1 MRGRGRPPKKTA
13 GSIDAPRRQNNPPV
27 LDELIRI
34 FQNVETGITKRIRQ
48 NNEYA
53 TCLAGMFRLRA
64 IQMECEGG
72 DSKQKADASNL
83 FFFFQR
89 LLVGFMPPMPMAFS
103 SLPATVEA
111 LLNSPSSWLPS
122 EISSMAL
129 QGDPACTHLMVHGKF
144 RHITNT
150 EWDQS
155 FYPLSVIS
163 EMSRQEKLD
172 PIAVNFPI
180 FSMMPAEDVSKLIW
194 EILKSL
200 LNPASRPGRQGPPE
214 YHVQLSVVN
223 KLFDRRQKPFLAL
236 LNIRCCILCHGTMV
250 ACCTSAVKLPK
261 SVYVVEPPQGGAV
274 QAVENQPMPADE
286 QTNSLW
292 VMAKRQ
298 IERLWYGEPQAQ
310 AQTQGQG
317 QPLPQD
323 PASRP
328 MKRAR
333 RHGIDPDMMYQDMM
347 HASSTSDASLLA
359 SMPSNMQPGSAG
371 IPAVLN
377 PAVMQ
382 LPPHMHPMQDMSRGV
397 PHMSAPSMSAQNL
410 QMHPNPAM
418 PYRQFKAEALP
429 HHMPS
434 NMPVMHG
441 NEQLRPGM
449 HGNELTENL
458 LGRAQARQGNQ
469 PIVIDQDEGLDLCK
483 MIVNASFSQ
492 LDTFDVP
499 AQQVQQVQQ
508 VQQQAP
514 QQTAPPLSTTQAD
527 AQAQVMQAMTD
538 PHGYAYPHGNP
549 YAMP

>member
-13 GSIDAPRRQNNPPV
+13 GSMDAPPQQNNPPV

-53 TCLAGMFRLRA
+53 MCLAGMFRLRA
-64 IQMECEGG
+64 IQMEGEGGG

-180 FSMMPAEDVSKLIW
+180 FGMMPSEDVSKLIW

-214 YHVQLSVVN
+214 YHIQVSVVN

-274 QAVENQPMPADE
+274 QAVENQPMPDDK

-298 IERLWYGEPQAQ
+298 IEKLWYGEPQDQ
-310 AQTQGQG
+310 PQGQG
-317 QPLPQD
+317 LPQD
-323 PASRP
+323 PVNRP

-333 RHGIDPDMMYQDMM
+333 RQGMDPDMMYSDMM

-371 IPAVLN
+371 MPAGLN

-382 LPPHMHPMQDMSRGV
+382 LPPHMHPMQDTSRGV
-397 PHMSAPSMSAQNL
+397 PHMSAPSMSAQNP
-410 QMHPNPAM
+410 QMHPNPSM

-429 HHMPS
+429 HHMPP
-434 NMPVMHG
+434 NMAVMRG

-449 HGNELTENL
+449 HGNDL
-458 LGRAQARQGNQ
+458 AHARPGNH
-469 PIVIDQDEGLDLCK
+469 PLVIDQDEGLDLCK
-483 MIVNASFSQ
+483 MIVNAQFSE
-492 LDTFDVP
+492 LDAFDVT
-499 AQQVQQVQQ
+499 AQQVQQ

-514 QQTAPPLSTTQAD
+514 QQTAPPPLSTTQAD
-527 AQAQVMQAMTD
+527 TQAQVMQAMND
-538 PHGYAYPHGNP
+538 PRGNNYAYPHGNP